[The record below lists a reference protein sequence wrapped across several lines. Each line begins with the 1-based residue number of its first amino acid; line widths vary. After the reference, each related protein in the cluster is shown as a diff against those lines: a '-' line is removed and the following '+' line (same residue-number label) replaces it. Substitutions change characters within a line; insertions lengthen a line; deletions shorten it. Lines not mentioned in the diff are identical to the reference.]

1 MNRMIKKGVFVLFNV
16 FVTHSHQHIHT
27 YIYIYIYIFDGMYI
41 CFVIVSISD
50 VCLLNINI
58 MFMYF
63 YNVDVVCMS
72 MRALMEKGTDNVF
85 VILIYC
91 LFFFCAFVCFC

>member
-1 MNRMIKKGVFVLFNV
+1 MNRMIKKGVFVLCSV
-16 FVTHSHQHIHT
+16 FVTHSQ
-27 YIYIYIYIFDGMYI
+27 MYI

-72 MRALMEKGTDNVF
+72 MRALMGKGQ
-85 VILIYC
+85 IMC
-91 LFFFCAFVCFC
+91 LLY